1 MAQAG
6 AVVMLESNGMD
17 SGLLVICALTF
28 VIHLIGTLAYS
39 VRIAGTRTRRI
50 ALSLSLFNVLV
61 LISRTSNSFQAPLLA
76 KRVETN
82 IAAGVAGGLN
92 DFRWLLAS
100 ATAAT
105 VLGAVL
111 IPTFQRLL
119 TRWVTS
125 LEADRSPLRTF
136 RRLTSPAVAA
146 HIRESVVLP
155 RWTNVTS
162 LRHQRV
168 SWGAAVVNTFA
179 VSMWSVGVFAAL
191 YAGYLR
197 PELRVTASQL
207 SSVVNGVA
215 TILMFVFLDPYL
227 SFMTDDVAAG
237 KVPEPHFRRSVVVLT
252 GTRLAG
258 TMLAQVILVP
268 AALWIVAVA
277 EWL

>member
-1 MAQAG
+1 
-6 AVVMLESNGMD
+6 MLESNGMD

-162 LRHQRV
+162 
-168 SWGAAVVNTFA
+168 
-179 VSMWSVGVFAAL
+179 
-191 YAGYLR
+191 
-197 PELRVTASQL
+197 PI
-207 SSVVNGVA
+207 SVVHDRRCGRRQGTGAPLPAIGCRPDRN
-215 TILMFVFLDPYL
+215 
-227 SFMTDDVAAG
+227 AAG
-237 KVPEPHFRRSVVVLT
+237 RNHARAGDSGPRCTVDSGSGRMVVTHAKRSVH
-252 GTRLAG
+252 GRAY
-258 TMLAQVILVP
+258 ASPIN
-268 AALWIVAVA
+268 
-277 EWL
+277 

>member
-1 MAQAG
+1 
-6 AVVMLESNGMD
+6 
-17 SGLLVICALTF
+17 
-28 VIHLIGTLAYS
+28 
-39 VRIAGTRTRRI
+39 
-50 ALSLSLFNVLV
+50 
-61 LISRTSNSFQAPLLA
+61 
-76 KRVETN
+76 
-82 IAAGVAGGLN
+82 
-92 DFRWLLAS
+92 
-100 ATAAT
+100 
-105 VLGAVL
+105 
-111 IPTFQRLL
+111 
-119 TRWVTS
+119 
-125 LEADRSPLRTF
+125 
-136 RRLTSPAVAA
+136 
-146 HIRESVVLP
+146 
-155 RWTNVTS
+155 
-162 LRHQRV
+162 V

-179 VSMWSVGVFAAL
+179 VAMWSVGVFAAL